1 MGNKDRPSGTIMTIK
16 LRYRGKQYYDIAHKT
31 YDKLYDVL
39 SPISGYNMDKAGYVP
54 TFTLETLKSKGL
66 IPNNEH

>member
-1 MGNKDRPSGTIMTIK
+1 MIIK
-16 LRYRGKQYYDIAHKT
+16 LRYRGKQYYDIEHTK

-39 SPISGYNMDKAGYVP
+39 SPISGYNMDKHSYVP

-66 IPNNEH
+66 IPQKEAKQ